1 MHPPLHILVVDDDP
15 ALATAARA
23 LLSRRECH
31 IDAVFSG
38 IDAVARVRAGGI
50 DALLLDVFMPEV
62 DGLSVLDEI
71 GRLSNPPR
79 VVLMSGNP
87 AVEVE
92 QVVASGRALACLTKP
107 VDFNLALALLLNE
120 APERPLQLKPELGP
134 AELSAFA
141 AAAVRGTAFL
151 EGAPQL
157 PPKTVVSITLEL
169 PSGELELLAVSDPAA
184 RPAQRRGLGLRLAEL
199 TDAKV
204 RALRAVVAPPPES
217 VPVRAEAQ
225 PNRAQELY
233 RRGLEKL
240 ETGKYETALLDLRA
254 ARDLEPGNALLA
266 AACARTEELA
276 GVEKARAL
284 FREAETLAEKE
295 PRTALRKVED
305 AIRLDPTRA
314 SYHREAARLLL
325 FLGDSVELA
334 EERLA
339 AAIHLAPSDPSPR
352 LHLAQ
357 LLERAGRPREA
368 LWAVEAALHLFPS
381 DPELN
386 KVASRL
392 RRKVV

>member
-23 LLSRRECH
+23 LLSRKECH

-50 DALLLDVFMPEV
+50 DAMLLDVFMPEV

-92 QVVASGRALACLTKP
+92 HVVASGRALACLTKP
-107 VDFNLALALLLNE
+107 VDFNLALALLLNQ
-120 APERPLQLKPELGP
+120 APERPLQLRPELG
-134 AELSAFA
+134 ATELSAFA
-141 AAAVRGTAFL
+141 TTAVRGTAFL

-157 PPKTVVSITLEL
+157 PPKTVVSLTLDL
-169 PSGELELLAVSDPAA
+169 PSGVMELVAVSDPAS
-184 RPAQRRGLGLRLAEL
+184 RTVQRRGLGLRLADL
-199 TDAKV
+199 TDAQV
-204 RALRAVVAPPPES
+204 RALRAVILPPPES
-217 VPVRAEAQ
+217 VPVRAEGQ
-225 PNRAQELY
+225 TNRAQELY
-233 RRGLEKL
+233 QRGTEKL

-266 AACARTEELA
+266 AACSRAEELA
-276 GVEKARAL
+276 GVERARAL
-284 FREAETLAEKE
+284 FREAETLAEKD
-295 PRTALRKVED
+295 PRAALRRVED

-368 LWAVEAALHLFPS
+368 LWAIEAALHLLPS
-381 DPELN
+381 DPELS
-386 KVASRL
+386 KVATRL